1 MVIEVRQP
9 GTSSLW
15 LVLRERLVMGRDCD
29 GLLLRDPQVSRAHL
43 ALDVDEGG
51 VTVTDLGSTNGTLLN
66 GMRLTDAARVEP
78 GDTIA
83 AGGTTVRVSLRG
95 VYP

>member
-15 LVLRERLVMGRDCD
+15 LVLRERVVMGRDCD

-43 ALDVDEGG
+43 ALDVADGG
-51 VTVTDLGSTNGTLLN
+51 VTVTDLGSTNGTLVN
-66 GMRLTDAARVEP
+66 GVRITKRERLRAGDEIAIGRV
-78 GDTIA
+78 A
-83 AGGTTVRVSLRG
+83 LRLER
-95 VYP
+95 